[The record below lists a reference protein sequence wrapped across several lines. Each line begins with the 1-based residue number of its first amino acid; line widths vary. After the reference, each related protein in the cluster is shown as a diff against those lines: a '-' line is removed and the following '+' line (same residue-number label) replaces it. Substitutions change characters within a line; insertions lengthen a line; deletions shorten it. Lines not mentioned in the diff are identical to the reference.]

1 MRTAAIDIGGTMIK
15 SGVWDGTRL
24 EQIKE
29 YPTDLSLGG
38 ASLMRQVKEILHS
51 GLLCGDE
58 TGAIGISTAGQVD
71 AGRGSILYA
80 NDNIP
85 GYTGTNVKKI
95 LEEEFSIP
103 VTVENDVNAAAM
115 GEARFGAG
123 AGFRDFLCLTYGTG
137 VGGAVILGK
146 ELYRGSSY
154 SAGEFGGMIVHPEDR
169 KEGEPF
175 SGCYEKYASVT
186 ALVQRLSKVEPLVNS
201 GKKAFAQLN
210 DPRIKDIID
219 AWIDEIVY
227 GLISLIHIFN
237 PECLI
242 LGGGVME
249 QAYLVREVEK
259 RVKSQIMES
268 YAKTVI
274 RKAGLGN
281 RAGMTGAAWLAEKKA
296 GLRQV

>member
-115 GEARFGAG
+115 GEA
-123 AGFRDFLCLTYGTG
+123 
-137 VGGAVILGK
+137 
-146 ELYRGSSY
+146 
-154 SAGEFGGMIVHPEDR
+154 
-169 KEGEPF
+169 
-175 SGCYEKYASVT
+175 
-186 ALVQRLSKVEPLVNS
+186 
-201 GKKAFAQLN
+201 
-210 DPRIKDIID
+210 
-219 AWIDEIVY
+219 
-227 GLISLIHIFN
+227 
-237 PECLI
+237 
-242 LGGGVME
+242 
-249 QAYLVREVEK
+249 
-259 RVKSQIMES
+259 
-268 YAKTVI
+268 
-274 RKAGLGN
+274 
-281 RAGMTGAAWLAEKKA
+281 
-296 GLRQV
+296 

>member
-1 MRTAAIDIGGTMIK
+1 MVSGRERGMRTAAIDIGGTMIK

-24 EQIKE
+24 DQIKE

-123 AGFRDFLCLTYGTG
+123 AGFQDFLCLTYGTG

-201 GKKAFAQLN
+201 GKKL
-210 DPRIKDIID
+210 
-219 AWIDEIVY
+219 
-227 GLISLIHIFN
+227 
-237 PECLI
+237 
-242 LGGGVME
+242 
-249 QAYLVREVEK
+249 
-259 RVKSQIMES
+259 
-268 YAKTVI
+268 T
-274 RKAGLGN
+274 
-281 RAGMTGAAWLAEKKA
+281 
-296 GLRQV
+296 

>member
-1 MRTAAIDIGGTMIK
+1 MVSGRERGMRTAAIDIGGTMIK

-24 EQIKE
+24 DQIKE

-51 GLLCGDE
+51 GLLCGNE

-123 AGFRDFLCLTYGTG
+123 AGFQDFLCLTYGTG

-175 SGCYEKYASVT
+175 SGCYEKYASV
-186 ALVQRLSKVEPLVNS
+186 
-201 GKKAFAQLN
+201 
-210 DPRIKDIID
+210 ID
-219 AWIDEIVY
+219 TWIDEIVY